1 MDNLTRVQ
9 EPKSRRTTTGQ
20 RARASKNGERRDLER
35 LAEDI
40 GTTAAQVA
48 REVRR
53 PLLSQDVSFARM
65 RVLALLLENGPQR
78 IMQLAL
84 LDQVAQPSMTIM
96 VDGMEQ
102 LGWVERNPDPSDRR
116 AVLVSLTSKG
126 ETEVKRVQAIRSQAL
141 ANRLAELDNDELEQ
155 LQVAVD
161 TMHRLVAHIKE

>member
-1 MDNLTRVQ
+1 MCDCRNGHRQAMGKLAKVQHNGARPAVTRKRGPSQKKAV
-9 EPKSRRTTTGQ
+9 G
-20 RARASKNGERRDLER
+20 RDLEM

-40 GTTAAQVA
+40 GTTAARVA

-102 LGWVERNPDPSDRR
+102 LGWV
-116 AVLVSLTSKG
+116 
-126 ETEVKRVQAIRSQAL
+126 
-141 ANRLAELDNDELEQ
+141 
-155 LQVAVD
+155 
-161 TMHRLVAHIKE
+161 

>member
-1 MDNLTRVQ
+1 MDNLAGVQ
-9 EPKSRRTTTGQ
+9 RSGARTADAGQ
-20 RARASKNGERRDLER
+20 RGRAKKNGKGRDLVR

-40 GTTAAQVA
+40 GTTAAQLA

-102 LGWVERNPDPSDRR
+102 LGW
-116 AVLVSLTSKG
+116 
-126 ETEVKRVQAIRSQAL
+126 
-141 ANRLAELDNDELEQ
+141 
-155 LQVAVD
+155 
-161 TMHRLVAHIKE
+161 

>member
-20 RARASKNGERRDLER
+20 SARASKNGKRRDLER

-78 IMQLAL
+78 IMQLAMM
-84 LDQVAQPSMTIM
+84 DQVAQPSMTIM
-96 VDGMEQ
+96 IDGMEQ
-102 LGWVERNPDPSDRR
+102 LGWVERNPDPTDRR
-116 AVLVSLTSKG
+116 AVLVSLTRTG
-126 ETEVKRVQAIRSQAL
+126 ETEVKRVQSIRSRAL
-141 ANRLAELDNDELEQ
+141 ADQLEALPQDEIAELQ
-155 LQVAVD
+155 AAVD
-161 TMHRLVAHIKE
+161 ALHRLVAHIKE

>member
-1 MDNLTRVQ
+1 MGNLAGVQ
-9 EPKSRRTTTGQ
+9 GSKGRAGNARQ
-20 RARASKNGERRDLER
+20 RGRASKNGKGSDLER

-40 GTTAAQVA
+40 GTTAARVA

-53 PLLSQDVSFARM
+53 PLLSQEVSFARM

-102 LGWVERNPDPSDRR
+102 LGWVERNPDPTDRR
-116 AVLVSLTSKG
+116 AVLVSLTPAG
-126 ETEVKRVQAIRSQAL
+126 AAEVKRVQGIRSRAL
-141 ANRLAELDNDELEQ
+141 AAQLAEMADDDIDQ
-155 LQVAVD
+155 LQAAVD
-161 TMHRLVAHIKE
+161 AFHRLVEHIKE